1 MHFLA
6 RNEPKMN
13 LFKIKKLQNPQP
25 AAGAAFF
32 LRFWALNATLVVCM
46 RCIGDTVVDV
56 KGSLLDL

>member
-1 MHFLA
+1 
-6 RNEPKMN
+6 MN

-46 RCIGDTVVDV
+46 RCIGDTVVDF